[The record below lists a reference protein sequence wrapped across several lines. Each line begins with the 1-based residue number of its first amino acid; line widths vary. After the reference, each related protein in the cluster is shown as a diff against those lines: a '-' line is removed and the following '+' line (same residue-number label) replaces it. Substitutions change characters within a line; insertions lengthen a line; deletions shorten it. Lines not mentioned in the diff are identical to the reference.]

1 MSRGDNAVGG
11 MVIIVLGL
19 VVFGFV
25 WGVQQIVGLFDDEA
39 VEVAQLKLD
48 AGLDEARPLG
58 LDGSGENAKAEG
70 EHARVEFPKPAKA
83 LDAAAR
89 AKRLAAILAKL
100 GQANLEHADTLPAVK
115 KPKSPDSHV
124 KKARHAVKG
133 SLSKEFIMDAVGE
146 IKPLLKE
153 CYELAMVEKSSLE
166 GKLKVRFEIVG
177 DEEYGS
183 LVTMSEIVVGEN
195 EVVPSA
201 LLAECVKET
210 MFALDLP
217 APPNGGKIIVTYPFV
232 FKSSSAEDQ

>member
-1 MSRGDNAVGG
+1 MSQGDSAVGG
-11 MVIIVLGL
+11 LGVILLGL
-19 VVFGFV
+19 VVLALV
-25 WGVQQIVGLFDDEA
+25 WGGQQIVGLFDEEPVA
-39 VEVAQLKLD
+39 VAEVAQD
-48 AGLDEARPLG
+48 AGVVAGREKKGEVEAP
-58 LDGSGENAKAEG
+58 EK
-70 EHARVEFPKPAKA
+70 ARVEFPRPAKA

-100 GQANLEHADTLPAVK
+100 GQANLERADTLPAVE

-124 KKARHAVKG
+124 KKASQAVKG
-133 SLSKEFIMDAVGE
+133 SLSKQFIMDAVGE
-146 IKPLLKE
+146 IKPLLRE

-201 LLAECVKET
+201 LLAECVKES

-217 APPNGGKIIVTYPFV
+217 APPNGGKIVVTYPFV
-232 FKSSSAEDQ
+232 FKKSTPPENP